1 MSNSDTKQT
10 ILEAGAKIIHAK
22 GYNHAGLQEIL
33 QAAGVPKGSFYFHF
47 TSKESLGLQ
56 IVDYYTETLNALFN
70 KCLENDSLPP
80 LKRLEKIFTVFES
93 GFGSKGFTLGC
104 PIGNLALE
112 MSDLNENFRKKL
124 NSAIRLLTSHVKKC
138 LEDARKDG
146 SLSESIN
153 TEDAALF
160 IFYSIEGAI
169 MHMKT
174 VKSTAPLL
182 TCKKCI
188 MDYLKA

>member
-1 MSNSDTKQT
+1 MNNSDTKQI
-10 ILEAGAKIIHAK
+10 ILEAGAKIIHLK

-33 QAAGVPKGSFYFHF
+33 KEAGVPKGSFYFHYA
-47 TSKESLGLQ
+47 SKEALGLQ
-56 IVDYYTETLNALFN
+56 IIDYYTVTLDALFS
-70 KCLENDSLPP
+70 KCLQNESLPP
-80 LKRLEKIFTVFES
+80 LKRLEQLFNIFES
-93 GFGSKGFTLGC
+93 GFSRKDFTLGC

-124 NSAIRLLTSHVKKC
+124 DSAIRLLTSHVKKC

-153 TEDAALF
+153 TDDAALF

-169 MHMKT
+169 MHLKT
-174 VKSTAPLL
+174 VKSTAPLA